1 MAARARAREAE
12 LRRNAESVKIHDT
25 TAALA
30 RWALTSEK
38 AAVRAERGRRLDTER
53 TEMELANI
61 ELVARR
67 SARLADLYQRLNDS
81 RYELELN
88 ARGLALA
95 KARA

>member
-12 LRRNAESVKIHDT
+12 LLRNAQNVQAHDA

-38 AAVRAERGRRLDTER
+38 AAMRAERGRQKEIEKN
-53 TEMELANI
+53 EMKLANV

-67 SARLADLYQRLNDS
+67 SARLKDLYQQLND
-81 RYELELN
+81 RYEVELN
-88 ARGLALA
+88 AKGLALA
-95 KARA
+95 KERA